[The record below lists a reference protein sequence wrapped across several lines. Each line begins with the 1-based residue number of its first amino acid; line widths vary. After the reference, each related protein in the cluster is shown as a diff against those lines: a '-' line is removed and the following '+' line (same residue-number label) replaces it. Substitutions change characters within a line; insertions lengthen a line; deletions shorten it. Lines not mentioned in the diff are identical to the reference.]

1 MPPGNAPSDRGL
13 FQLIEK
19 QLRNWEIAKTQ
30 SGDASGHDEKR
41 VFDCLSIS
49 RSVGV
54 GAHEIGKMLAGKLE
68 WPLFHKDI
76 LQAMAEDNDFR
87 QRMYAT
93 MDTRV
98 LGWIEGF
105 IRGMFFGRFGNEEYF
120 HRLTEAVLSIA
131 SKGRA
136 IFVGRATHLI
146 LPQNVGFRVRLVAS
160 DEFCVNGYATQKGIP
175 IEEAARAV
183 ESINQESEKF
193 VRSHFAKDIGEATH
207 QDLILDVERYS
218 SEQVVELI
226 LSAMRIRGI
235 LN

>member
-1 MPPGNAPSDRGL
+1 MPRGNASSDRGL
-13 FQLIEK
+13 SQLIEK

-30 SGDASGHDEKR
+30 SSDASGQDENR

-54 GAHEIGKMLAGKLE
+54 GAHEIGEMLAAELE
-68 WPLFHKDI
+68 WPLFNKDI
-76 LQAMAEDNDFR
+76 LQAMAENNDYR

-105 IRGMFFGRFGNEEYF
+105 IRGMSLGRYSNEEYF

-131 SKGRA
+131 SKGHA

-160 DEFCVNGYATQKGIP
+160 DDFCVNGYATQKGILVG
-175 IEEAARAV
+175 EAARAV
-183 ESINQESEKF
+183 ESISQESDKF
-193 VRSHFAKDIGEATH
+193 VRSHFSKDIGEPTN
-207 QDLILDVERYS
+207 QDLVIDMERFS

-226 LSAMRIRGI
+226 LSAMRIRGM
-235 LN
+235 LE